1 MSARTYRRDTSL
13 RCYAPRTTHA
23 HTKNPRLK
31 TRKHGTSPTSH
42 KTQHSHPTTASQLPT
57 RNPHAARL
65 VIRGASAG
73 ESCAVVLLS
82 PFFSEHTSG
91 LASRPLPLLDPASLT
106 VHLVVTPIR
115 ATHSRWL
122 SRTATHPADTS
133 AQLRIRLTMMLIVSP
148 SAPAMHLGIKAV
160 LSAFVAGTVLRL
172 ADPDAETR
180 HPHFHT
186 TLNGIGYSFLVPVF
200 FITSGIQFDL
210 VAALRRRNHRPT
222 GAAPPHGPA
231 ARPRTSRTDSP
242 QGGPLTRATRRR
254 RTPAGHDP
262 RP

>member
-1 MSARTYRRDTSL
+1 MRQLAPDLRTSSRDNRGTRSTRPHRPPTAEQDDRTRINTTRHSAPQHQPEPHQTRNEDRSMSARRI
-13 RCYAPRTTHA
+13 HF
-23 HTKNPRLK
+23 HN
-31 TRKHGTSPTSH
+31 
-42 KTQHSHPTTASQLPT
+42 
-57 RNPHAARL
+57 
-65 VIRGASAG
+65 VIGWTPKSVATCS
-73 ESCAVVLLS
+73 
-82 PFFSEHTSG
+82 
-91 LASRPLPLLDPASLT
+91 T
-106 VHLVVTPIR
+106 VT
-115 ATHSRWL
+115 
-122 SRTATHPADTS
+122 
-133 AQLRIRLTMMLIVSP
+133 
-148 SAPAMHLGIKAV
+148 IKAV